1 MYCKQAAE
9 HEIATGPD
17 GSCGWLLYSTVHQ
30 NTWRLTFKV
39 TLHYVCPQLRL
50 HMWEV
55 PSIRSSVLINN
66 ANLTC
71 DWHRLQGK
79 DWICWQSLPIC
90 SGRCPVPVLCQWY
103 CDRDGVM
110 GLSLMLYS
118 GKDLGRSPAIKWCM
132 ILHPLTSPKYVM
144 CHSLSVRTQGSPK
157 ASCVRW
163 LSSPRSWPSSVPQV
177 QLLGNPAAGPQ
188 LLAWP
193 AHAIWECMTGHSW
206 SGNGLVVSVFPE
218 SERTVAV
225 ICGSWPPFI
234 ATCDELRLL
243 SRPLFVFLCSMAM
256 VGITFWTTGC
266 YLVMVSSS
274 MS

>member
-17 GSCGWLLYSTVHQ
+17 GSCGWLLYSTAHQ

-90 SGRCPVPVLCQWY
+90 SGRCPVPILCQWY

-157 ASCVRW
+157 VSCVRW

-177 QLLGNPAAGPQ
+177 QLLGNPAAGPSCLPDQHMPFGNVWQGTVEVAMGLWFQYSLNQKEQ
-188 LLAWP
+188 LLLSVEAD
-193 AHAIWECMTGHSW
+193 HHS
-206 SGNGLVVSVFPE
+206 LPPVM
-218 SERTVAV
+218 
-225 ICGSWPPFI
+225 SWDYS
-234 ATCDELRLL
+234 ADL
-243 SRPLFVFLCSMAM
+243 SL
-256 VGITFWTTGC
+256 
-266 YLVMVSSS
+266 SSS
-274 MS
+274 VPWQWWELHSEPLDVT